1 MRSFTISP
9 WSMGLITGA
18 GILFAVGYIGA
29 TGYLVLRDGIIRTS
43 TEKQAQL
50 QLRYEDRIANL
61 RAQIDRLTSRSVI
74 DRRTL
79 EEKVD
84 GLVLRQREL
93 DERHARVS
101 VLLAKAADS
110 GITLSLADNLPR
122 RKPGELELPGTPGT
136 REASD
141 GIGGTSEPI
150 ELDAEI
156 GLRGSTFLPDKEA
169 ALSLD
174 EESDTLFSSI
184 TSSLERMND
193 ETYSALDIIAVSA
206 SRDIRKIERTAS
218 DLGLDLA
225 SIPEDGQNS
234 GLGGPFVGIE
244 GDAFHQRLDRA
255 EAALEKLESLKSA
268 AQAVPLRAPI
278 SDAKVTSSFGP
289 RLDPFVRRMA
299 MHTGIDFRAS
309 RGTKVKAPAS
319 GKVTFAGRNGGYG
332 LMVEI
337 EHTNGIVSRYAH
349 LRRIIVKN
357 GEQLEVGEVIG
368 LVGSTGRSTGPHLHY
383 ELRVNGKAINPRR
396 FLNAGYQLADVI

>member
-18 GILFAVGYIGA
+18 GFLFAIGYIGA

-50 QLRYEDRIANL
+50 QLTYEDRIANL

-84 GLVLRQREL
+84 DLVLRQREL

-101 VLLAKAADS
+101 ILLAKAADS

-122 RKPGELELPGTPGT
+122 RKPGEQESPVTAGLPD
-136 REASD
+136 ASD
-141 GIGGTSEPI
+141 AIGGASEPI
-150 ELDAEI
+150 ELDAAI
-156 GLRGSTFLPDKEA
+156 GLRGSTSLPGKGA
-169 ALSLD
+169 SLSRD
-174 EESDTLFSSI
+174 DESDTLFNSI
-184 TSSLERMND
+184 TTSLERMND
-193 ETYSALDIIAVSA
+193 ETYSALDVIAVSA
-206 SRDIRKIERTAS
+206 NRDIQKIERAAA

-225 SIPEDGQNS
+225 SSWDDGENS
-234 GLGGPFVGIE
+234 GIGGPFVGIE
-244 GDAFHQRLDRA
+244 GDAFAERLDRA
-255 EAALEKLESLKSA
+255 ETALSKLETLKIA
-268 AQAVPLRAPI
+268 ARGVPFRAPI
-278 SDAKVTSSFGP
+278 SGAKVTSSFGP

-309 RGTKVKAPAS
+309 SGTRVKAPAS

-337 EHTNGIVSRYAH
+337 EHTSGIVSRYAH
-349 LRRIIVKN
+349 LRRILVKR
-357 GEQLEVGEVIG
+357 GEELEVGEAIG

-383 ELRVNGKAINPRR
+383 ELRANGKAINPRSY
-396 FLNAGYQLADVI
+396 LNAGYRLADVI